1 MKELLKHL
9 KGDRVIWAVVAT
21 LAIFSFM
28 PIYSAS
34 TNLVY
39 VVGNGTTTGH
49 LLKHAFLL
57 FFGFGI
63 IYFVHKIP
71 YRYFSGGSI
80 LMLYIVIPLLVYTLL
95 QGTTIGGANASR
107 WVRIPIV
114 NFTFQPST
122 LASVVLMIYVARY
135 LAQRKNEDIDFKESI
150 WKLWVPVAVVLALI
164 LPANFSTTAILFVM
178 VLLVCFIGGYPW
190 KYLLGILG
198 SGIVVLMVFVLTFK
212 AFPEIAPNRVDTW
225 IKRVENF
232 FSGETE
238 SNYQV
243 EKAKEAIV
251 SGGVTGRGFGK
262 SVLKNFM
269 PQSTSDFIFPIIVEE
284 AGLIGAFV
292 IVTLYFLLLVRII
305 IVAQKASTIF
315 ATLVVVG
322 VGLPIVFQAMVNMGV
337 AVNLV
342 PVTGQTLPLIS
353 SGGTSIWMTCIA
365 LGIVLSV
372 SAARDEET
380 SEDFEEIEEKD
391 NKNLYDNPLQIL
403 NEKIG

>member
-1 MKELLKHL
+1 MKELLKQL
-9 KGDRVIWAVVAT
+9 KGDRVIWAVVAA

-39 VVGNGTTTGH
+39 VVGNGSTTGH

-80 LMLYIVIPLLVYTLL
+80 LMLYIVIPLLVYTLF
-95 QGTTIGGANASR
+95 QGQVIAGANAAR

-135 LAQRKNEDIDFKESI
+135 LAQRKNEDIDLKESL
-150 WKLWVPVAVVLALI
+150 WKLWLPVAVVLALI
-164 LPANFSTTAILFVM
+164 LPANFSTTAILFTM

-190 KYLLGILG
+190 KYLLGVLG
-198 SGIVVLMVFVLTFK
+198 SGLVVLLIFVLTFK
-212 AFPEIAPNRVDTW
+212 AFPSIAPNRVDTW
-225 IKRVENF
+225 INRIENY

-238 SNYQV
+238 KNYQV
-243 EKAKEAIV
+243 EKAKVAIAT
-251 SGGVTGRGFGK
+251 GGLTGKGFGK
-262 SVLKNFM
+262 SVQKNFL
-269 PQSTSDFIFPIIVEE
+269 PQSISDFIFPIIVEE
-284 AGLIGAFV
+284 SGLVGAF
-292 IVTLYFLLLVRII
+292 IVMTLYFLLLVRII

-322 VGLPIVFQAMVNMGV
+322 VGLPIVFQAMINMGV
-337 AVNLV
+337 SVNLI
-342 PVTGQTLPLIS
+342 PATGQTLPLIS

-372 SAARDEET
+372 STARDEEI
-380 SEDFEEIEEKD
+380 SEELEEIEQKD